1 MSLMKVPLQT
11 SQLNERN
18 KVIQGLWIGSA
29 LSVMEKL
36 SITSFLR
43 NAHEYHLYTY
53 NELSNVPT
61 GTIIKD
67 ANEILPASAIFE
79 YKDRPSYAGFANFFR
94 YKLLLERGGW
104 WADADVVC
112 LQPFDFPEDYVF
124 SSEII
129 TGKEVATSG
138 IIKTPIGSEAMAHA
152 WHVCQAK
159 KPNKLVWGETG
170 PRLMSEIVKKYR
182 LDKYQKPY
190 YIFCPISDW
199 HKVLEPYVA
208 ALPEAAYAVHLWN
221 EWWRVAKQD
230 KNATYHPACIY
241 EQLKAK
247 YL

>member
-11 SQLNERN
+11 SELNERN

-53 NELSNVPT
+53 NELPNVPT
-61 GTIIKD
+61 GTVVKD

-104 WADADVVC
+104 WVDTDVVC
-112 LQPFDFPEDYVF
+112 LRPFDFPEEYVF
-124 SSEII
+124 SSELSAGREI
-129 TGKEVATSG
+129 VTSG
-138 IIKTPIGSEAMAHA
+138 VIKAPKGSEAMTHA
-152 WHVCQAK
+152 WSVCQAK
-159 KPNKLVWGETG
+159 QPNKLVWGETG
-170 PRLMSEIVKKYR
+170 PRLMKEVVKEYR

-190 YIFCPISDW
+190 YTFCPISEW
-199 HKVLEPYVA
+199 QKLLEPYVA
-208 ALPEAAYAVHLWN
+208 AVHECAYAIHLWN
-221 EWWRVAKQD
+221 DMWRLSNRD

-241 EQLKAK
+241 EQLKSK